1 VTATPA
7 VPVTHAAPPP
17 APHPPASSPTL
28 RLFRHP
34 RANRELALGE
44 HRVAYELKR
53 ARRRSIGFVVST
65 EGLVVSAPRW
75 VGQGD
80 IDTAL
85 RGKGAWIVRKLQ
97 EQAQRLDKLA
107 AAKVVWAHGAELRYL
122 GQPLL
127 LQLDPGVAG
136 VLLEAASAEAEAQLP
151 GLPPKARQLRVGLGA
166 GADASQIRDLVQSW
180 LQRQALELFKQR
192 CQHYAPRLGV
202 TVKRLALS
210 NATTRWGSATSQ
222 GHIRLNWRLIH
233 HALPTIDY
241 VVVHELAHLREMN
254 HSPAFWDV
262 VRSVIPDLDQHRG
275 TLKDE
280 TLPLLD

>member
-1 VTATPA
+1 
-7 VPVTHAAPPP
+7 
-17 APHPPASSPTL
+17 
-28 RLFRHP
+28 
-34 RANRELALGE
+34 
-44 HRVAYELKR
+44 
-53 ARRRSIGFVVST
+53 
-65 EGLVVSAPRW
+65 
-75 VGQGD
+75 
-80 IDTAL
+80 
-85 RGKGAWIVRKLQ
+85 
-97 EQAQRLDKLA
+97 
-107 AAKVVWAHGAELRYL
+107 
-122 GQPLL
+122 
-127 LQLDPGVAG
+127 
-136 VLLEAASAEAEAQLP
+136 
-151 GLPPKARQLRVGLGA
+151 VGLGA